1 MTCIRDIINSEAL
14 EREFESIRKVF
25 ATMKK
30 DELPL
35 RMEWGTKQA
44 FDEIEEREQHV
55 NVRVMNDTEEELL
68 IRLPPFSHIKLEP
81 RKMGVVFLRTRQLFF
96 KIWPRNT
103 VLIADYKEGIENS
116 GLHGIK
122 KSRKRGK

>member
-1 MTCIRDIINSEAL
+1 MTCIRDINSSEAL

-35 RMEWGTKQA
+35 RIEWGTKKA
-44 FDEIEEREQHV
+44 SDEIEEQEQHV
-55 NVRVMNDTEEELL
+55 NVRVLNDTEEKLL

-96 KIWPRNT
+96 KIWPQNV
-103 VLIADYKEGIENS
+103 VLFADYKEGIEVETLS
-116 GLHGIK
+116 VGK
-122 KSRKRGK
+122 K